1 MFGACVTSNPCH
13 LIQQEPAMND
23 TLFKPF
29 SLAGKAVPNRL
40 VAQAMEINS
49 AEDFGAGL
57 TVLERYD
64 SLARGGWGIVFSEA
78 VSITTAHLA
87 RDKGLVLTRETLD
100 SFKKMVESFKAI
112 NPESLLLFQLT
123 HSGRQSGSFS
133 RKVKVYE
140 DDDTKI
146 PVLTTQALDEIR
158 ELFPEATFLAKEA
171 GADGVDIKSCHGYL
185 GGELLRPPEQQDRPL
200 RREFKE

>member
-1 MFGACVTSNPCH
+1 
-13 LIQQEPAMND
+13 MND

-100 SFKKMVESFKAI
+100 SFTKMVESFKAI